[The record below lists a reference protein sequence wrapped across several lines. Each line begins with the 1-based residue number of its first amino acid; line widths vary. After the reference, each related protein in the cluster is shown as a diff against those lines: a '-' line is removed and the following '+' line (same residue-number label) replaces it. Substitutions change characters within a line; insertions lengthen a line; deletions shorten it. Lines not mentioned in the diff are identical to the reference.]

1 VLRVLL
7 VCTGNICRSPIAHG
21 FLVERSA
28 RLLGGAFRV
37 RSAGT
42 HAYAGSPPTDE
53 AVAAAAERGVAIAA
67 HRSARFDLELGSWA
81 DLVVTMTAEQR
92 DDVVEGAPELVSK
105 TFTLKELVALLGA
118 LPPVTEPPSRDG
130 MVTRVEQADQLR
142 REGTAPGPVDEDV
155 ADPLGLGVEAYRAT
169 CWEIEELVDA
179 TVRGLAGAPV
189 PVREP

>member
-1 VLRVLL
+1 VLHVLL

-21 FLVERSA
+21 FLAERSS
-28 RLLGGAFRV
+28 RLLGGALRV

-42 HAYAGSPPTDE
+42 HAYPGAPPTDE
-53 AVAAAAERGVAIAA
+53 AMAAAAERGVDIAD
-67 HRSARFDLELGSWA
+67 HRSARFDPGLGSWA

-92 DDVVEGAPELVSK
+92 DEVLWEAPDIASK

-118 LPPVTEPPSRDG
+118 LPPVTEPPSREG
-130 MVTRVEQADQLR
+130 MVARVREADRLR
-142 REGTAPGPVDEDV
+142 GEGSAPAPVDEDV

-169 CWEIEELVDA
+169 CWELEELIDA

-189 PVREP
+189 PVREL